1 MAYGTVDMKF
11 MEDLITKDAN
21 EYHLIDV
28 RPPEYYAEGR
38 IPGAHNVSML
48 EAKQSGG
55 DAAQIMA
62 DAIEALGIAKDD
74 DVYIYCQDGQ
84 LAAEADALI
93 SSKGFTHTYLFE
105 SCFPEWAEDPA
116 HPIEE

>member
-1 MAYGTVDMKF
+1 MAYGKVNTKF
-11 MEDLITKDAN
+11 LEELIKQDAK

-28 RPPEYYAEGR
+28 RPPEYYAEGH
-38 IPGAHNVSML
+38 IPGAVNVSML

-62 DAIEALGIAKDD
+62 DALESMGIAKDD
-74 DVYIYCQDGQ
+74 PVYIYCQDGR

-93 SSKGFTHTYLFE
+93 SSKGFTHTYLYE
-105 SCFPEWAEDPA
+105 SCFPEWAEDPS
-116 HPIEE
+116 HPIEK